1 METLKKSGID
11 FDRLRQ
17 SSVEGSRA
25 ADSVADDASNYTHD
39 DDEQVRSADASPER
53 SSGGEMSPDRESTG
67 HESLSH
73 RSRQEATASP
83 SAPEYTPEYDDD
95 DDGSSVVEEELDA
108 EVA

>member
-17 SSVEGSRA
+17 SSLEGSRA
-25 ADSVADDASNYTHD
+25 ADSVADNASDYMHD
-39 DDEQVRSADASPER
+39 DDDEIR
-53 SSGGEMSPDRESTG
+53 SSPGRSSRGERSPDRESTG

-73 RSRQEATASP
+73 RSRQEASASP
-83 SAPEYTPEYDDD
+83 SAPEYTQEYDD

-108 EVA
+108 DVA